1 MMKTKV
7 MEMMTTMRR
16 RNKVIEM
23 MARTKIMKRKMRT
36 KKMRMKKMMTKKD
49 KNDEDEEDDDKEIT
63 LQKGKADERK
73 KKLVVRAKRMDT
85 DVLMEEIQRGPGQ
98 WCANVEQATEFRS
111 YIKSSMKAFEEHV
124 KKGKQIKKYLVDM
137 IDDVREACMNMRYP
151 GMNFDPEEIVDTIS
165 DLSFKAWQAMLKG
178 VEYADKND
186 LKEANT
192 KRNANIV
199 TSDRSNKDASRI
211 AQAAI
216 DNLQGAWKND
226 CKQMLK

>member
-1 MMKTKV
+1 
-7 MEMMTTMRR
+7 
-16 RNKVIEM
+16 
-23 MARTKIMKRKMRT
+23 
-36 KKMRMKKMMTKKD
+36 MKKMMTKKD

-111 YIKSSMKAFEEHV
+111 YIKSIMKAFEEHV

-137 IDDVREACMNMRYP
+137 IDHVREACMNMRYP
-151 GMNFDPEEIVDTIS
+151 GMNFDPEEIVDIIS
-165 DLSFKAWQAMLKG
+165 DSSFKAWQAMLKG